1 MRRHSQPD
9 DVTVLRIGEQ
19 IAVSLAKERLESAG
33 ISYAVVG
40 DTSQD
45 LYGWGRIGTGFNF
58 ITGPVQFRVHRD
70 DEAAATEIIG
80 DLAAIRPRRLPVA
93 FRVIAVLVVLA
104 PIIAIIAEKLR

>member
-1 MRRHSQPD
+1 MRRGSQPD

-19 IAVSLAKERLESAG
+19 IAVSLARERLESAG

-70 DEAAATEIIG
+70 DEAAAREIIG
-80 DLAAIRPRRLPVA
+80 DLAGIRPRRLPVLL
-93 FRVIAVLVVLA
+93 RLVAAIILLL
-104 PIIAIIAEKLR
+104 PIIAMILQRLR